1 MDCSL
6 PGSYVHGLFQARTL
20 EWVAISFSKGSS
32 RPRDQTP
39 VTCITNG
46 LLHCR
51 HILYWLSHQE
61 SLKRINWIHTHNPV
75 HPSMLSHFS
84 HVQLFETL
92 WNVAHQAPPSMGFS
106 RQEYRRGLSFPS
118 PRDLPDPGMELASPA
133 SPALA
138 GKFLPLAPPGEPR
151 LQSKGSQSWTWLSDW
166 VGIAPFS
173 EF

>member
-20 EWVAISFSKGSS
+20 EWVAISFSRGSS

-51 HILYWLSHQE
+51 QILYWLSHQE
-61 SLKRINWIHTHNPV
+61 SLKRIKWIHTHNPV

-92 WNVAHQAPPSMGFS
+92 WNVAHQAPLSMGFP
-106 RQEYRRGLSFPS
+106 RQEYWSGLTCP
-118 PRDLPDPGMELASPA
+118 PLEDLPDPGIKPVSLTSPSLADRFFMTSNQLVA
-133 SPALA
+133 I
-138 GKFLPLAPPGEPR
+138 
-151 LQSKGSQSWTWLSDW
+151 SQ
-166 VGIAPFS
+166 
-173 EF
+173 

>member
-20 EWVAISFSKGSS
+20 EWVAISFSRGSS

-51 HILYWLSHQE
+51 QILYWLSHQE

-92 WNVAHQAPPSMGFS
+92 WNVAHQAPLSMGFP
-106 RQEYRRGLSFPS
+106 RQEYWSGLTCP
-118 PRDLPDPGMELASPA
+118 PLEDLPDPGIKPVSLMSPWLADRFFMTSNQLVA
-133 SPALA
+133 ISH
-138 GKFLPLAPPGEPR
+138 
-151 LQSKGSQSWTWLSDW
+151 
-166 VGIAPFS
+166 
-173 EF
+173 

>member
-51 HILYWLSHQE
+51 QILYWLSHQE

-92 WNVAHQAPPSMGFS
+92 WNVAHQAPLSMGFP
-106 RQEYRRGLSFPS
+106 RQEYWSGLTCP
-118 PRDLPDPGMELASPA
+118 PLEDLPDPGIKPVSLTSPSLADRFFMTSNQLVA
-133 SPALA
+133 I
-138 GKFLPLAPPGEPR
+138 
-151 LQSKGSQSWTWLSDW
+151 SQ
-166 VGIAPFS
+166 
-173 EF
+173 

>member
-20 EWVAISFSKGSS
+20 EWVAISFSRGSS

-51 HILYWLSHQE
+51 QILYWLSHQE

-92 WNVAHQAPPSMGFS
+92 WNVAHQAPLSMGFP
-106 RQEYRRGLSFPS
+106 RQEYWSGLTCP
-118 PRDLPDPGMELASPA
+118 PLEDLPDPGIKPVSLTSPSLADRFFMTSNQLVA
-133 SPALA
+133 I
-138 GKFLPLAPPGEPR
+138 
-151 LQSKGSQSWTWLSDW
+151 SQ
-166 VGIAPFS
+166 
-173 EF
+173 